1 MGNNCLCSINIVLL
15 MYETL
20 CVLREKQ
27 KIKVSIQLGRKRY
40 MSNKKVTKEFIQGLP
55 KAELHLH
62 LEGTLEPELKL
73 RLAQKNHINIGQQ
86 TIEEVKAA
94 YQFDSLTSFLQVY
107 YPTMNVLQDKEDF
120 CALALDYL
128 KKAKEHN
135 VKYTEMFFDPQ
146 AHTSRGVPFE
156 TVINGYYE
164 ATLQARKFGVEANLI
179 MCFLRDMPAESAM
192 ETYRQ
197 ALPYRNKFIGIGLDS
212 DERNNPPLK
221 FAEVF
226 ALAKKDGFHITMH
239 CDIDQENSIEHIRQ
253 ALLEIG
259 IERLDHGTNIVEDP
273 SLIAYIKEHNI
284 GLTCCP
290 VSNSFVV
297 DDMKGK
303 EMQELLHQG
312 IQITVNSDDPAYF
325 QSYISDDLY
334 ALAQK
339 YELFQDDV
347 VQIAR
352 NSFSIAWISEGK
364 KKEYL
369 EMIDKYIA
377 SFA

>member
-1 MGNNCLCSINIVLL
+1 
-15 MYETL
+15 
-20 CVLREKQ
+20 
-27 KIKVSIQLGRKRY
+27 

-107 YPTMNVLQDKEDF
+107 YPAMNVLQDKEDF

-156 TVINGYYE
+156 TVINGYFE
-164 ATLQARKFGVEANLI
+164 ATLQARKFGVDANLI

-197 ALPYRNKFIGIGLDS
+197 ALPYRDKFIGIGLDS

-273 SLIAYIKEHNI
+273 SLIAYIQEHNI

-303 EMQELLHQG
+303 EMLELLHQG

-339 YELFQDDV
+339 YELSQDDV
-347 VQIAR
+347 VQIAK
-352 NSFSIAWISEGK
+352 NSFGIAWILEGK

-369 EMIDKYIA
+369 KMIDKYVA

>member
-1 MGNNCLCSINIVLL
+1 
-15 MYETL
+15 
-20 CVLREKQ
+20 
-27 KIKVSIQLGRKRY
+27 
-40 MSNKKVTKEFIQGLP
+40 MSNSNVTKEFIQGLP

-73 RLAQKNHINIGQQ
+73 HLAQKNNIDIGQR
-86 TIEEVKAA
+86 TIEEVKAT

-107 YPTMNVLQDKEDF
+107 YPAMNVLQDADDF

-128 KKAKEHN
+128 KKAKKHN
-135 VKYTEMFFDPQ
+135 VKYVELFFDPQ

-164 ATLQARKFGVEANLI
+164 ATLQACEFGVEANLI
-179 MCFLRDMPAESAM
+179 MCFLRDMSAESAM

-197 ALPYRNKFIGIGLDS
+197 ALPYRDKFIGIGLDS

-259 IERLDHGTNIVEDP
+259 VERLDHGTNIVEDP

-303 EMQELLHQG
+303 EMLELLHQG

-325 QSYISDDLY
+325 QSYISDDFY
-334 ALAQK
+334 ALTQK
-339 YELFQDDV
+339 YALSRDDV
-347 VQIAR
+347 VQIAS
-352 NSFSIAWISEGK
+352 NSFGIAWLPDEK

-369 EMIDKYIA
+369 KMIDTYIA